1 MYKAEFLLNEI
12 DIKRFPEETKRVNI
26 IRRMAVDIIDKMS
39 EDDLLTLFELRK
51 WDSKVTAGIG
61 DANLFEIYGNEVI
74 LASEERKQEI
84 AKEIFEKT
92 NGGHGV
98 FYELTL
104 SDEKLKKK

>member
-1 MYKAEFLLNEI
+1 MYKAEFLLRET
-12 DIKRFPEETKRVNI
+12 DIKRFPEETKKVNI
-26 IRRMAVDIIDKMS
+26 IKTMAIDIIDKMS
-39 EDDLLTLFELRK
+39 EEDLLKLFELRK

-61 DANLFEIYGNEVI
+61 DANLFEMYGNEVI
-74 LASEERKQEI
+74 LTSEERKKEI

-104 SDEKLKKK
+104 KDEKLETK